1 MILQQRRRP
10 HIYPVL
16 IFKVLV
22 LQKLHGLSDEEVWL
36 KMVDRFSV
44 MIFLG
49 LNLGDATPD
58 TLKF

>member
-1 MILQQRRRP
+1 MILQQGRRP

-49 LNLGDATPD
+49 LNPGDATPD
-58 TLKF
+58 TLKI

>member
-1 MILQQRRRP
+1 MILQQWRRP

-58 TLKF
+58 TLKL